1 MQGITC
7 KAESSSSASGPGAGL
22 RGKAAGDAAGGAEGL
37 ERGRGWVSAVVD
49 AEGYVTI
56 GFDDS

>member
-1 MQGITC
+1 MQVTTC

-22 RGKAAGDAAGGAEGL
+22 RGTAADDAAGGDEGL
-37 ERGRGWVSAVVD
+37 EWGLGWMSAVAD
-49 AEGYVTI
+49 AEGDVTI